1 MSPVPRKALLGPKS
15 IRIVQIGIDFV
26 LAILCVILAYLVRFD
41 AVLPEVFARQM
52 LIMAPII
59 AVARLLANRLAG
71 VYRVVWRYVGVRE
84 AVLFGRAVLSLSVV
98 LLVLRF
104 VTPPGSIAKLPIS
117 IIIMEAMFF
126 YMGLAGTRLLRR
138 ILHDSQKATNES
150 LSDATATLLIG
161 AGQNGLAIAKESL
174 RHRAAL
180 GISAV
185 GFLDDD
191 LSKRGMEV
199 NGLKVLGTLE
209 DIREVI
215 KNTDAKQVIITSS
228 AVPSKAIMTLIDIC
242 RPMGVPVRTVP
253 GLLELLDKG
262 LSAQSLRD
270 VRIEDLLSRDPVPPS
285 MSMDDLRKVFSGKR
299 IMVTGAGG
307 SIGRELCRQLM
318 ALSPA
323 KLLFLERDENNLFE
337 VHREVRGNAGQ
348 GVTLLADIQD
358 RKELHKI
365 FKDHQPQVVF
375 HAAAF
380 KHVPMMERFPT
391 ESAKNNIFGT
401 KTLAELSDE
410 HGVETFLMISTDKA
424 VNPSS
429 VMGATKRM
437 AEVIIQNLA
446 PKSKTK
452 FACVRFGNVLG
463 SRGSVIP
470 IFRDQIR
477 KGGPVT
483 VTHPDA
489 TRYFMTIPEAANLVI
504 QASTLGDSGE
514 VFVLDMGQPVKIMD
528 LARQMIHLSGA
539 NEDQVKIQIMGSR
552 PGEKLFE
559 ELKTEEEGI
568 SDTELRKVFR
578 VQPEQFA
585 QSTIDEILKRM
596 DFAIRAT
603 DHDGIRAALED
614 LGIGFTK
621 QESRMVTGSHPSY
634 VPPGLA

>member
-1 MSPVPRKALLGPKS
+1 MSPVRKALLGPKAV
-15 IRIVQIGIDFV
+15 RVVQLAIDFV
-26 LAILCVILAYLVRFD
+26 MALLCVVLAYLVRFD
-41 AVLPEVFARQM
+41 AVLPEAFAQQM
-52 LIMAPII
+52 LIMAPVI
-59 AVARLLANRLAG
+59 AVARLATNRIAG

-84 AVLFGRAVLSLSVV
+84 AILFGRAVLSLSAV

-104 VTPPGSIAKLPIS
+104 VAPPGSIAKLPFS
-117 IIIMEAMFF
+117 IIIMEATFF
-126 YMGLAGTRLLRR
+126 YLGLAGTRLLRR
-138 ILHDSQKATNES
+138 ILHESQKATNES
-150 LSDATATLLIG
+150 SSDATATLLIG

-174 RHRAAL
+174 KHRAAL
-180 GISAV
+180 GIHAV

-191 LSKRGMEV
+191 QTKRGMEV

-209 DIREVI
+209 DIRDVI
-215 KNTDAKQVIITSS
+215 KSTDAKQVIITSS
-228 AVPSKAIMTLIDIC
+228 AVPSKAILELIDVC

-262 LSAQSLRD
+262 LSAKSLRD

-285 MSMDDLRKVFSGKR
+285 MSMDDLRGVFSGKR

-318 ALSPA
+318 ALSPS
-323 KLLFLERDENNLFE
+323 KLFFLERDENNLFE
-337 VHREVRGNAGQ
+337 VHREVEGTAGQ
-348 GVTLLADIQD
+348 GITVLADIQD

-365 FKDHQPQVVF
+365 FKEHKPQIVF
-375 HAAAF
+375 HAAAY

-391 ESAKNNIFGT
+391 ESAKNNVFGT

-410 HGVETFLMISTDKA
+410 HGVESFLMISTDKA

-446 PKSKTK
+446 PQSKTK
-452 FACVRFGNVLG
+452 FSCVRFGNVLG

-470 IFRDQIR
+470 IFREQIR

-504 QASTLGDSGE
+504 QASTLGDCGE

-559 ELKTEEEGI
+559 ELKTKDEGI
-568 SDTELRKVFR
+568 SDTPLRKVFR
-578 VQPEQFA
+578 VQPEEFA
-585 QSTIDEILKRM
+585 QSTIDETLKRM

-603 DHDGIRAALED
+603 DHDGIRAALAD

-634 VPPGLA
+634 EPPGSA

>member
-1 MSPVPRKALLGPKS
+1 MSKGMQPVLSPRVMKW
-15 IRIVQIGIDFV
+15 VQVGIDLILGV
-26 LAILCVILAYLVRFD
+26 LCVVLAYLVRFD
-41 AVLPEVFARQM
+41 AVIPEVFAKQM
-52 LIMAPII
+52 LVMAPVI
-59 AVARLLANRLAG
+59 AVGRLLVNKGFG

-84 AVLFGRAVLSLSVV
+84 AVLFAKSVLFLSVI
-98 LLVLRF
+98 LLAVRLL
-104 VTPPGSIAKLPIS
+104 TPSSTSVIKLPIG
-117 IIIMEAMFF
+117 IIVMEATFF
-126 YMGLAGTRLLRR
+126 YMGLCGTRILRR
-138 ILHDSQKATNES
+138 ILHESQS
-150 LSDATATLLIG
+150 LHSEAGSEATATLLIG

-174 RHRAAL
+174 RHRKAL
-180 GISAV
+180 GIRAI

-191 LSKRGMEV
+191 LTKSGMQV
-199 NGLKVLGTLE
+199 SGVSVLGTLD

-215 KNTDAKQVIITSS
+215 KQSDAKQVIITSS
-228 AVPSKAIMTLIDIC
+228 AVPSKAIVKLIDTC

-285 MSMDDLRKVFSGKR
+285 MSLDDLRTVFTDKR
-299 IMVTGAGG
+299 VMVTGAGG
-307 SIGRELCRQLM
+307 SIGKELCRQLM
-318 ALSPA
+318 ALHPES
-323 KLLFLERDENNLFE
+323 LLLLERDENNLFE
-337 VHREVRGNAGQ
+337 VNREVRGNGQ
-348 GVTLLADIQD
+348 GVAILADIQD
-358 RKELHKI
+358 RKELARI
-365 FKDHQPQVVF
+365 FKEYRPQVVF

-380 KHVPMMERFPT
+380 KHVPMMEKFPT
-391 ESAKNNIFGT
+391 ESAKNNVFGT
-401 KTLAELSDE
+401 KNLAELADE

-437 AEVIIQNLA
+437 AEVIIQNIA
-446 PKSKTK
+446 PTSTTK
-452 FACVRFGNVLG
+452 YACVRFGNVLG

-483 VTHPDA
+483 VTHRDA

-528 LARQMIHLSGA
+528 LARQMIHLSGC
-539 NEDQVKIQIMGSR
+539 NEDQVKIEIMGSR

-568 SDTELRKVFR
+568 TNTKLRKVFR
-578 VQPEQFA
+578 VQPEEFA
-585 QSTIDEILKRM
+585 IAHIEEILKRM

-621 QESRMVTGSHPSY
+621 AESRMITGSHP
-634 VPPGLA
+634 VVNPPSLA

>member
-1 MSPVPRKALLGPKS
+1 
-15 IRIVQIGIDFV
+15 
-26 LAILCVILAYLVRFD
+26 
-41 AVLPEVFARQM
+41 
-52 LIMAPII
+52 
-59 AVARLLANRLAG
+59 
-71 VYRVVWRYVGVRE
+71 
-84 AVLFGRAVLSLSVV
+84 
-98 LLVLRF
+98 
-104 VTPPGSIAKLPIS
+104 
-117 IIIMEAMFF
+117 
-126 YMGLAGTRLLRR
+126 
-138 ILHDSQKATNES
+138 
-150 LSDATATLLIG
+150 
-161 AGQNGLAIAKESL
+161 
-174 RHRAAL
+174 
-180 GISAV
+180 
-185 GFLDDD
+185 
-191 LSKRGMEV
+191 
-199 NGLKVLGTLE
+199 
-209 DIREVI
+209 
-215 KNTDAKQVIITSS
+215 
-228 AVPSKAIMTLIDIC
+228 
-242 RPMGVPVRTVP
+242 
-253 GLLELLDKG
+253 
-262 LSAQSLRD
+262 
-270 VRIEDLLSRDPVPPS
+270 
-285 MSMDDLRKVFSGKR
+285 MDDLRKVFSGKR

-323 KLLFLERDENNLFE
+323 KLFFLERDENNLFE

-504 QASTLGDSGE
+504 QASTLGNSGE

-568 SDTELRKVFR
+568 SDTELRKVFK

-596 DFAIRAT
+596 DFAIRAS

-634 VPPGLA
+634 VPPELA